1 MILQALTHFHARMVE
16 TSVAAVALE
25 GFEWKRIP
33 FVIVLDPE
41 GTVVALQDTRT
52 GETRGNQGS
61 LFLVPKGAKKTSG
74 VSANL
79 FWDNPSYV
87 LGHPKEGLA
96 KHAHKS
102 AVQAKE
108 RQQCFIGLIR
118 ELFPDPIRDAGVR
131 AVLLFLEKADYRQ
144 ITACDYWPEI
154 KGKGCNLTFRLE
166 GDDCLV
172 CQRPSVIRSLSAGS
186 EELPDAPDRQ
196 TCLVSGARVTPIR
209 LHTAVQGVWGILPSG
224 APLVSFAQH
233 AFCSYGKTQGHN
245 APISKQAE
253 FAYTAAL
260 NMLLAAPKHRL
271 QIGDASAVFWSE
283 GNSVLEEHFAE
294 LFKAPSQEKLDRM
307 RAVLETPLRETESGS
322 PDQGSDLK
330 RFFLLALAPNVAR
343 LVIRMWYSGTVAETV
358 KHVVQHF
365 DDCRIVHRHRQEY
378 PSLFQTLTAI
388 AYLGRS
394 EHIESSLAC
403 DLMRSILDGSNYPHA
418 LLISLLRRCCAER
431 DVTHPRAA
439 LIKAILVRQA
449 RGCETEQKIGAGLD
463 QGNREP
469 GYLLGRLLA
478 LIERTQQTAVPGIQ
492 RTIRDSYYGTASRTP
507 ELVFPRLV
515 KLRGHYSEKIG
526 KTVEAVLLEEQA
538 GEICRALSG
547 YPSSLPPQ
555 GQALFAL
562 GYYHQRQDTCQTYC
576 PDKECG
582 T

>member
-1 MILQALTHFHARMVE
+1 MILQALARFHERMVE
-16 TSVAAVALE
+16 ESVAAVALE

-41 GTVVALQDTRT
+41 GTVVAVQDTRIGDP
-52 GETRGNQGS
+52 GERHGS

-87 LGHPKEGLA
+87 LAHPKEGLP
-96 KHAHKS
+96 KHARKL
-102 AVQAKE
+102 AEQAKE
-108 RQQCFIGLIR
+108 RQQCFIDLIKQR
-118 ELFPDPIRDAGVR
+118 FPDPVRDPGVR
-131 AVLLFLEKADYRQ
+131 AVLLFLERGDYRQ
-144 ITACDYWPEI
+144 ITACDDWAEI
-154 KGKGCNLTFRLE
+154 KGKRYNLTFRLK

-172 CQRPSVIRSLSAGS
+172 CQRPSVRRSLAAGS
-186 EELPDAPDRQ
+186 EELPGAGQ
-196 TCLVSGARVTPIR
+196 TCLVTGARVTPIR
-209 LHTAVQGVWGILPSG
+209 LHTAVQGVWGVLPSG

-245 APISKQAE
+245 APIGKQAE
-253 FAYTAAL
+253 FAYTTAL
-260 NMLLAAPKHRL
+260 NMLLASPKHRL
-271 QIGDASAVFWSE
+271 QIGDATAVFWSE

-294 LFKAPSQEKLDRM
+294 LFKAPSKENLDRM
-307 RAVLETPLRETESGS
+307 RAVLESPSRNTKSGS
-322 PDQGSDLK
+322 PAQDSEVK

-343 LVIRMWYSGTVAETV
+343 LAVRMWYSGTVAETV
-358 KHVVQHF
+358 QHVVQHF
-365 DDCRIVHRHRQEY
+365 EDCRIVHHGRQSQY
-378 PSLFQTLTAI
+378 PSLFQLITST
-388 AYLGRS
+388 AYLGKS

-418 LLISLLRRCCAER
+418 LLISVLRRCCAER

-449 RGCETEQKIGAGLD
+449 RGCETERTIGAGLD

-478 LIERTQQTAVPGIQ
+478 LIERTQQTAIPGIQ

-538 GEICRALSG
+538 GEICHALDG

-562 GYYHQRQDTCQTYC
+562 GYYHQRQDTYQTYC
-576 PDKECG
+576 PDKESG